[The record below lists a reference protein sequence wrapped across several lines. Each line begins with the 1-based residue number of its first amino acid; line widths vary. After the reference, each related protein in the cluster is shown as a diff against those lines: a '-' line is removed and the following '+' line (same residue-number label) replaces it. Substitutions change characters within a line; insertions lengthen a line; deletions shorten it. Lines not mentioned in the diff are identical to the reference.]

1 MDTAKVYY
9 DVDGN
14 ERTIHQMVELEP
26 GWAANKIQVG
36 EAAIAENAK
45 LKEENK
51 ALEEIRRIAES
62 YVSAPPQVRGGVFRN
77 LDKKLLALS
86 GKRN

>member
-1 MDTAKVYY
+1 MKAEDFL
-9 DVDGN
+9 DVALGGN
-14 ERTIHQMVELEP
+14 TNVATLTFLSLTELLKAYTKALE
-26 GWAANKIQVG
+26 
-36 EAAIAENAK
+36 AENAT

-86 GKRN
+86 GKMIED